1 MPKKASPN
9 ISNEL
14 KDVISTIQ
22 GYEGQ
27 SSCKDTFAA
36 LAQEPVQNAK
46 DNPMSSGKKIP
57 TITYELIENDENT
70 MLIITDENT
79 TGLDG
84 EVQTPDD
91 IDRLLSAGEIDKI
104 SNHSAFFADNIT
116 TKENRDS
123 SGSRG
128 QGKKAALYHG
138 RFDVNDQQR
147 ILMIVDT
154 NTRDENNKNTYR
166 TSFMYFTR
174 RNLVGPFL
182 DKGRSCLKKLI
193 FQNT

>member
-1 MPKKASPN
+1 
-9 ISNEL
+9 
-14 KDVISTIQ
+14 
-22 GYEGQ
+22 
-27 SSCKDTFAA
+27 
-36 LAQEPVQNAK
+36 
-46 DNPMSSGKKIP
+46 
-57 TITYELIENDENT
+57 

-128 QGKKAALYHG
+128 QGKKGALYHG

-147 ILMIVDT
+147 ILMILILILEMKIIKIPT
-154 NTRDENNKNTYR
+154 ERH
-166 TSFMYFTR
+166 
-174 RNLVGPFL
+174 
-182 DKGRSCLKKLI
+182 SCTLHLKESCWAI
-193 FQNT
+193 FR

>member
-1 MPKKASPN
+1 
-9 ISNEL
+9 
-14 KDVISTIQ
+14 
-22 GYEGQ
+22 
-27 SSCKDTFAA
+27 
-36 LAQEPVQNAK
+36 
-46 DNPMSSGKKIP
+46 MSSGKKIP

-116 TKENRDS
+116 TKQNRDS

-166 TSFMYFTR
+166 TSFMYFTPR

-182 DKGRSCLKKLI
+182 DKEGKELFKEIDFSEYVTENGETPLTELGLKDNLLKLELKPLT
-193 FQNT
+193 QQVQD